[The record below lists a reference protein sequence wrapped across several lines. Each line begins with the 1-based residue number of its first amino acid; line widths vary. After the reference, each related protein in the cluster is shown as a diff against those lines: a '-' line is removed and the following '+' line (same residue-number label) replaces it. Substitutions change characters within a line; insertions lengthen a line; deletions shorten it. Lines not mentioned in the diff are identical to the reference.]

1 MIVKNIRK
9 QINGNT
15 IFDNISFSLNTQDKV
30 GLVGVNGSG
39 KSTLL
44 KVLGGIITTDNGTID
59 LDGDSIG
66 YLYQEIQ
73 IKYNNYTIEKYIKE
87 IVGFTELEKRL
98 HFLENNLSEDNMD
111 EYGDVLNAFLNINGY
126 SFDED
131 LNKIMSGL
139 SLNKDLN
146 SQIGHLSGG
155 ERIKVLLATLL
166 MMNRDILL
174 LDEPTNNLD
183 ITAIEWLEKYLETSS
198 KKMIIVSH
206 DEMFLNNIVNKI
218 FELNNGELRQYNTGY
233 KDYLIT
239 QKQEYEKRK
248 LEYEQAKDQRDKL
261 KAKLEQAKSWSSKG
275 LGSKA
280 HNDNDKIAN
289 NFAKEK
295 TNTGNVARLT
305 KELEKVDVP
314 YFEEHKPINL
324 IFNFSDVSGNKDI
337 GLENL
342 VCGYNTFQTPK
353 INLVIPFGAKIMIS
367 GGNGSGKTTLIK
379 TILGKLSAVSG
390 KVNIG
395 NGVRIGYIS
404 QNTLEANADESIYA
418 YITRDIVEKD
428 STQIFTLFDK
438 LNFDYDDRNKP
449 YNILSPGERTR
460 INIIKLILNN
470 INVLILD
477 EVTNHLDK
485 DGLDIIYELISSYS
499 GTIISI
505 SHNRKYNE
513 ILNADIELNM
523 EDGHVNYRKLIKSKK

>member
-1 MIVKNIRK
+1 MIVKNVRK
-9 QINGNT
+9 QIDGNT

-44 KVLGGIITTDNGTID
+44 KVLGGIITTDNGVIN

-66 YLYQEIQ
+66 YLYQEIP
-73 IKYNNYTIEKYIKE
+73 IKYNDYTIEKYIKE

-98 HFLENNLSEDNMD
+98 HFLENNLSEDNME
-111 EYGDVLNAFLNINGY
+111 EYGDILNAFLNINGY
-126 SFDED
+126 SFDEE
-131 LNKIMSGL
+131 LYKIMSGL

-218 FELNNGELRQYNTGY
+218 FELDNGELRQYNTSY

-239 QKQEYEKRK
+239 KKQEYEKRK

-261 KAKLEQAKSWSSKG
+261 KVKLEQARIWSSKG

-305 KELEKVDVP
+305 KELEKVDVL

-342 VCGYNTFQTPK
+342 VCGYETFQTPK
-353 INLVIPFGAKIMIS
+353 INLVIPFGAKLMIS

-379 TILGKLSAVSG
+379 TILGKLSAVGG

-404 QNTLEANADESIYA
+404 QNTLEASTDESIYA
-418 YITRDIVEKD
+418 YITSDIVEKD
-428 STQIFTLFDK
+428 STQIFTLFAK

-470 INVLILD
+470 INVLVLD

-523 EDGHVNYRKLIKSKK
+523 EDGQVNYRKLIKSKK